1 MKKHGTAA
9 LVLEEYTQSKEFLCE
24 AKQQVQ
30 HTKISIY
37 PTNSFSRIDINLRF
51 S

>member
-1 MKKHGTAA
+1 MKNTEQ
-9 LVLEEYTQSKEFLCE
+9 LLWLLEEYTQSKEFLCE